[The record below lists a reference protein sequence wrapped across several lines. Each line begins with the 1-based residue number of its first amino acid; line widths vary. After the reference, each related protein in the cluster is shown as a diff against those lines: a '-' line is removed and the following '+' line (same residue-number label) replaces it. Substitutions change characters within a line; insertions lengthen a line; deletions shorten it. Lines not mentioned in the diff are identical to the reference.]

1 MGLSR
6 TTLLW
11 CSQNQWMKTNVP
23 KYTFVKKAVK
33 RFMPGESVDDAIT
46 AALEF
51 NKKNI
56 GTLFTR
62 LGENISN
69 LDEAASVTQH
79 YLDVLDKISNQ
90 NLNSVISIKL
100 TQLGFDYSFDET
112 FKNILAIT
120 AKAKKLNNF
129 VWIDMEQ
136 SSYVDRTIELY
147 KKLKSEFD
155 NVGLCL
161 QSYLF
166 RTKSDLEGM
175 IDISPVIRLVKGAYM
190 EPANVAFKKKSEV
203 DENYYELT
211 KFMLTKGSENNSR
224 IAIATHDLK
233 MILRIKEFA
242 ETNKI
247 GNDKYEINML
257 YGIKTD
263 EQKKLVEQGNK
274 LSVLISYG
282 ENWYPWYVRRLA
294 ERPANIGFVIR
305 NMF

>member
-6 TTLLW
+6 TVLLW

-33 RFMPGESVDDAIT
+33 KFMPGESVDDAVD

-112 FKNILAIT
+112 FKNILTIT
-120 AKAKKLNNF
+120 AKAKELNNF

-136 SSYVDRTIELY
+136 SSYVDKTIELY

-161 QSYLF
+161 QSYLY

-175 IDISPVIRLVKGAYM
+175 IEISPAIRLVKGAYM
-190 EPANVAFKKKSEV
+190 EPANVAFKKKSDV
-203 DENYYELT
+203 DENYFELI
-211 KFMLTKGSENNSR
+211 KYMLTTGLNHNARTS
-224 IAIATHDLK
+224 IATHDLNL
-233 MILRIKEFA
+233 IDRIIKFA
-242 ETNKI
+242 ESNSI
-247 GNDKYEINML
+247 DKSHLDFNML
-257 YGIKTD
+257 YGIKTA
-263 EQKKLVEQGNK
+263 EQNRLAENGNK

-282 ENWYPWYVRRLA
+282 EQWYPWYVRRLA

>member
-1 MGLSR
+1 
-6 TTLLW
+6 
-11 CSQNQWMKTNVP
+11 MKTNVP

-33 RFMPGESVDDAIT
+33 RFMPGESNDDAVV

-69 LDEAASVTQH
+69 LDEAASVTVH

-120 AKAKKLNNF
+120 AKAKELNNF

-136 SSYVDRTIELY
+136 SSYVDKTIELY

-161 QSYLF
+161 QSYLY

-175 IDISPVIRLVKGAYM
+175 IEISPAIRLVKGAYM
-190 EPANVAFKKKSEV
+190 EPANVAFKKKSDV
-203 DENYYELT
+203 DENYFELT
-211 KFMLTKGSENNSR
+211 KYMLTTGLNHNARTSV
-224 IAIATHDLK
+224 ATHDLNL
-233 MILRIKEFA
+233 IDRIIKFA
-242 ETNKI
+242 EANSI
-247 GNDKYEINML
+247 DKSHLDFNML
-257 YGIKTD
+257 YGIKTAD
-263 EQKKLVEQGNK
+263 QNRLAENGNK

-282 ENWYPWYVRRLA
+282 EQWYPWYVRRLA